1 MIGLL
6 IVAHG
11 NLGKSLIDCAQ
22 HVMGGPLPFL
32 QSLEVSQRDAPETLL
47 PRGQALLRQLDQ
59 GAGVLVMSDIFGA
72 TPANIARRLLN
83 PGQVEGVSGINLPML
98 IRAIT
103 YRDKTLPLLVE
114 KALSGGIEGVIR
126 MHGA

>member
-11 NLGKSLIDCAQ
+11 NFGKSLIDCAH
-22 HVMGGPLPFL
+22 HVMGGPVPFL
-32 QSLEVSQRDAPETLL
+32 QSLEVSPREAPEILL

-83 PGQVEGVSGINLPML
+83 PGRIEGVAGINLPML
-98 IRAIT
+98 VRAIT
-103 YRDKTLPLLVE
+103 YRDKTLSLLVE